1 MRVSNEF
8 VCLSVCQIYETQLI
22 VRKTEKVITLR
33 MVKVCHKVSERFLKT
48 NKMQFPKA
56 PHK

>member
-48 NKMQFPKA
+48 N
-56 PHK
+56 